1 MEPITISA
9 DLANAVWNYIAGRP
23 FAEVAGLANPFR
35 EVVGPQ
41 MDAIAAAKN
50 AAAANE
56 TEAPAVE
63 APAADQVA
71 VEVSEPATR

>member
-9 DLANAVWNYIAGRP
+9 DLANTIWNYIASRP

-41 MDAIAAAKN
+41 MDAIAAAK
-50 AAAANE
+50 AATEKAAE
-56 TEAPAVE
+56 SSA
-63 APAADQVA
+63 APAAQ
-71 VEVSEPATR
+71 